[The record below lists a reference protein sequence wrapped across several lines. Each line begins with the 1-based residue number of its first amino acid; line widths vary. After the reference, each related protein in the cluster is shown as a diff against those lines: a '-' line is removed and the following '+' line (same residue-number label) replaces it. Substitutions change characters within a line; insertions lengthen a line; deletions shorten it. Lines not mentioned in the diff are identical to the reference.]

1 MLMSKIKERW
11 RNIFRFNISH
21 FAKNNY
27 WLWLNYRGWRT
38 RLPSPNLKTR
48 SPKKNSKRFC
58 QNWANWGQGVWIL
71 LKHYKIAELK
81 DDMLFC
87 LRTLEINRL
96 LEEVKRD
103 KAKLEG
109 QCKDLNSDLKNK
121 VTFWREIENEN
132 ERLGKM
138 KRSTLVFF
146 KSRWGRWKTDW
157 PQWRPGNSRNWLK
170 LVSSCHLM
178 SQTVKK
184 YIK

>member
-1 MLMSKIKERW
+1 M
-11 RNIFRFNISH
+11 
-21 FAKNNY
+21 
-27 WLWLNYRGWRT
+27 WLNFQRLKNKIALSESEDKAAKEKLKEVLPELGKLRT
-38 RLPSPNLKTR
+38 RYLEPIPWS
-48 SPKKNSKRFC
+48 
-58 QNWANWGQGVWIL
+58 
-71 LKHYKIAELK
+71 HYKIAELK

-138 KRSTLVFF
+138 KMSTLGFLNLGEGD
-146 KSRWGRWKTDW
+146 GRQTDHSED
-157 PQWRPGNSRNWLK
+157 QETAG
-170 LVSSCHLM
+170 
-178 SQTVKK
+178 TD
-184 YIK
+184 

>member
-1 MLMSKIKERW
+1 
-11 RNIFRFNISH
+11 
-21 FAKNNY
+21 
-27 WLWLNYRGWRT
+27 
-38 RLPSPNLKTR
+38 
-48 SPKKNSKRFC
+48 
-58 QNWANWGQGVWIL
+58 
-71 LKHYKIAELK
+71 
-81 DDMLFC
+81 MLFC

-146 KSRWGRWKTDW
+146 KSR
-157 PQWRPGNSRNWLK
+157 
-170 LVSSCHLM
+170 
-178 SQTVKK
+178 
-184 YIK
+184 